1 MVAVTALG
9 ALIVAALGVGGL
21 SGRLALPAG
30 RRTAWSLLWMGGAMG
45 VMATAMAAP
54 GWILFIPSP
63 LPPLLFLS
71 LFGAGLY
78 QATDAGRWA
87 RSRRQV
93 AATPQGQR
101 PTEHESSSC

>member
-9 ALIVAALGVGGL
+9 ALIVAGLGLGGL
-21 SGRLALPAG
+21 TGRFPLPAG
-30 RRTAWSLLWMGGAMG
+30 LRTAWPLLWMGGAMG
-45 VMATAMAAP
+45 AMATVMAAP
-54 GWILFIPSP
+54 GWMGPIPSP

-78 QATDAGRWA
+78 QATGAGHRA
-87 RSRRQV
+87 RGRRQM

-101 PTEHESSSC
+101 PTEHES